1 MDAIQLNFNQNSV
14 QTLNIVIGIM
24 MFGMA
29 LDINREDFIRIIKA
43 PKGPLIGLAAQFLL
57 LPAFTFLLTLILP
70 IAPSM
75 MLGMILVASCPGGNL
90 SNIITYLSRGNS
102 AMSVSMTGIS
112 TIAAII
118 MTPLNL
124 SIWGSLNPATEPI
137 LRQVSLNPVDVFQTV
152 FLILGVP
159 LALGMLT
166 AKFLPFLAGKV
177 RKPFKIAS
185 VVIFMAVVAIIF
197 IGNWQ
202 QFLQV
207 VGLIAFA
214 VFLHNAMALGI
225 GYTAARIAGLEK
237 RDRRAVAV
245 EVGIQNSALGL
256 ALVFGFFGGMGGMAV
271 ITAWWG
277 VWHILAGLFMAMMW
291 NILDAREE
299 KPREKKFREG
309 KGEADSRMGELPEEI
324 DG

>member
-1 MDAIQLNFNQNSV
+1 MNPTAVDAIQLNFNQGSV
-14 QTLNIVIGIM
+14 HTLNIVIGIM

-29 LDINREDFIRIIKA
+29 LDINRDDFIRIIKS
-43 PKGPLIGLAAQFLL
+43 PRGPLIGLAAQFIL
-57 LPAFTFLLTLILP
+57 LPALTFLLTLVLP

-102 AMSVSMTGIS
+102 ALSVSMTGIS
-112 TIAAII
+112 TIAAIF

-166 AKFLPFLAGKV
+166 ARFFPSLAGKV

-185 VVIFMAVVAIIF
+185 VLIFIAVVAIIF

-202 QFLQV
+202 QFLQAI
-207 VGLIAFA
+207 GLIAFA

-225 GYTAARIAGLEK
+225 GYGAAALAGLER
-237 RDRRAVAV
+237 RDRRAVSV

-256 ALVFGFFGGMGGMAV
+256 ALVFGFFGGLGGMAV

-277 VWHILAGLFMAMMW
+277 VWHIIAGLFMAMVW
-291 NILDAREE
+291 TLLDAREGR
-299 KPREKKFREG
+299 PAAAAG
-309 KGEADSRMGELPEEI
+309 PGENSGEI